1 MPGAGDLVNP
11 INLLD
16 LTKEELQTL
25 LAKWG
30 EPRYRA
36 DQIWNWL
43 YRRFAANPEEMTDLP
58 ASLRARLAAETRLDP
73 LTPLAR
79 LDSSD
84 GQTRKTLFVL
94 PGYGSPLGN
103 GAQIEAV
110 LMRYNR
116 RRTLCIST
124 QAGCAMGCPFCATG
138 QGGFAR
144 NLSAGEI
151 VAQVLFYARMLAE
164 QDQWVTNIVFM
175 GMGEPLANY
184 AATWAAIRRLNDPT
198 GFGLGARAMTLSTV
212 GLVPAI
218 RRMIHEPEQVGLAV
232 SLHAPTNELRNELV
246 PINRRYPL
254 AQLMQVCRDY
264 INTTHRR
271 ISFEYA
277 LMNGINDSDEQA
289 RQLAD
294 LIGTMLAHVN
304 LIPLNPTADSSYR
317 GSPQARVRAFQAVLE
332 GRGVPTTVR
341 LRRGIDIQA
350 GCGQLR
356 ASYLSSPVPDLEPG
370 TKTRMADQGL

>member
-1 MPGAGDLVNP
+1 MPGAGELVNP

-16 LTKEELQTL
+16 LTKEELQTF
-25 LAKWG
+25 LAGWG

-43 YRRFAANPEEMTDLP
+43 YRRFAADPEEMTDLP

-84 GQTRKTLFVL
+84 GQTRKTLFAL
-94 PGYGSPLGN
+94 PAQGSPLGN

-164 QDQWVTNIVFM
+164 QDQRVTNIVFM

-184 AATWAAIRRLNDPT
+184 TATWAAIRRLNDLT

-218 RRMIHEPEQVGLAV
+218 RQMSHEPEQVGLAV

-264 INTTHRR
+264 ISTTHRR

-277 LMNGINDSDEQA
+277 LMDGINDSDEQA

-294 LIGTMLAHVN
+294 LIGNMLAHVN
-304 LIPLNPTADSSYR
+304 LIPLNPTADSPYQ

-332 GRGVPTTVR
+332 GRGIPTTVR

-356 ASYLSSPVPDLEPG
+356 ASYKSG
-370 TKTRMADQGL
+370 

>member
-1 MPGAGDLVNP
+1 MRGAGELVNS

-16 LTKEELQTL
+16 LTKEELQTF
-25 LAKWG
+25 LADWG

-43 YRRFAANPEEMTDLP
+43 YRRFAADPEEMTDLP
-58 ASLRARLAAETRLDP
+58 ASLRTRLAAETRLDP

-84 GQTRKTLFVL
+84 GQTRKTLFAL
-94 PGYGSPLGN
+94 PARGSPLGN

-164 QDQWVTNIVFM
+164 QDQRVTNIVFM

-184 AATWAAIRRLNDPT
+184 TATWAAIRRLNDPT

-212 GLVPAI
+212 GLVPAM
-218 RRMIHEPEQVGLAV
+218 RHMSHEPEQVGLAV

-277 LMNGINDSDEQA
+277 LMDGINDSDEQA

-294 LIGTMLAHVN
+294 LIGNMLAHVN
-304 LIPLNPTADSSYR
+304 LIPLNPTADSPYQ

-356 ASYLSSPVPDLEPG
+356 ASYLSPPVPDLEPG
-370 TKTRMADQGL
+370 AKTRTAD

>member
-16 LTKEELQTL
+16 LTKEELQTF
-25 LAKWG
+25 LAGWG

-43 YRRFAANPEEMTDLP
+43 YWRFVANPEEMTDLP

-84 GQTRKTLFVL
+84 GQTRKILFAL
-94 PGYGSPLGN
+94 PAHGSPLGN

-164 QDQWVTNIVFM
+164 QDQRVTNIVFM

-232 SLHAPTNELRNELV
+232 SLHAPTNELRDQLV

-277 LMNGINDSDEQA
+277 LMDGVNDSDQQA
-289 RQLAD
+289 QQLAD
-294 LIGTMLAHVN
+294 LIGNMLAHVN
-304 LIPLNPTADSSYR
+304 LIPLNPTADSPYR

-356 ASYLSSPVPDLEPG
+356 ASYLSPPAPG
-370 TKTRMADQGL
+370 LRPGAKTTTNDRRL

>member
-1 MPGAGDLVNP
+1 MTTSEGLDV

-16 LTKEELQTL
+16 LTKEELHKL
-25 LAKWG
+25 LVEWD
-30 EPRYRA
+30 EPAYRA
-36 DQIWNWL
+36 EQIWGWL
-43 YRRFAANPEEMTDLP
+43 YKRFAGSAEEMTNLP
-58 ASLRARLAAETRLDP
+58 GGLRARLATETRINP
-73 LTPLAR
+73 LRPLVT

-84 GQTRKTLFVL
+84 GETHKALFGL
-94 PGYGSPLGN
+94 PDGP
-103 GAQIEAV
+103 QVEAV
-110 LMRYNR
+110 LMRYRR

-151 VAQVLFYARMLAE
+151 VAQVLFKARLLAGLGE
-164 QDQWVTNIVFM
+164 RVTNIVFM

-198 GFGLGARAMTLSTV
+198 GFALGARAMTLSTV
-212 GLVPAI
+212 GVVPGI
-218 RRMIHEPEQVGLAV
+218 RRMIREPEQVNLAV
-232 SLHAPTNELRNELV
+232 SLHAPNDALRDELV

-254 AQLMQVCRDY
+254 EQLMGVCRDY
-264 INTTHRR
+264 IAATRRR

-277 LMNGINDSDEQA
+277 LMDGINDRDEHA
-289 RQLAD
+289 RQMAD
-294 LIGTMLAHVN
+294 LIRGMLAHVN
-304 LIPLNPTADSSYR
+304 LIPLNPTEDSPYR
-317 GSPQARVRAFQAVLE
+317 GSSPERVRAFQAILE
-332 GRGVPTTVR
+332 ERGVPTTVR

-356 ASYLSSPVPDLEPG
+356 ARYQE
-370 TKTRMADQGL
+370 K

>member
-11 INLLD
+11 IDLLD

-43 YRRFAANPEEMTDLP
+43 YRRFAANPEEMTVLP

-84 GQTRKTLFVL
+84 GQTRKTLFAL
-94 PGYGSPLGN
+94 PGHGSPVGN
-103 GAQIEAV
+103 GVQIEAV

-151 VAQVLFYARMLAE
+151 VAQVLFYARMLAG
-164 QDQWVTNIVFM
+164 QDQRVTNIVFM

-184 AATWAAIRRLNDPT
+184 TATWAAIRRLNDPT

-212 GLVPAI
+212 GLAPAI
-218 RRMIHEPEQVGLAV
+218 RQMSHEPEQVGLAV

-277 LMNGINDSDEQA
+277 LMDRVNDSDEQA

-294 LIGTMLAHVN
+294 LIGNMLAHVN
-304 LIPLNPTADSSYR
+304 LIPLNPTADSPYR

-332 GRGVPTTVR
+332 GKGVPTTVR

-356 ASYLSSPVPDLEPG
+356 ASYLSPAVPDLEPG
-370 TKTRMADQGL
+370 TKTGTAD

>member
-1 MPGAGDLVNP
+1 MIGDSVGP
-11 INLLD
+11 IHLLD
-16 LTKEELQTL
+16 LTKDELEAL
-25 LAKWG
+25 VADWS

-36 DQIWNWL
+36 NQIWSWL
-43 YRRFAANPEEMTDLP
+43 YQRYAASPEEMTDLP
-58 ASLRARLAAETRLDP
+58 RSLRARLGEETCLDP
-73 LTPLAR
+73 LTPLTT

-84 GQTRKTLFVL
+84 GQTHKILFAL
-94 PGYGSPLGN
+94 RDGPQL
-103 GAQIEAV
+103 EAV
-110 LMRYNR
+110 LMRYEK

-151 VAQVLFYARMLAE
+151 VAQVLFYARVLAE
-164 QDQWVTNIVFM
+164 EGEHVTNIVFM

-184 AATWAAIRRLNDPT
+184 VATWAAIRRLNDPT

-218 RRMIHEPEQVGLAV
+218 RRMSREPEQVGLAV
-232 SLHAPTNELRNELV
+232 SLHAATDQLRNELV

-254 AQLMQVCRDY
+254 AQLMEVCRDY
-264 INTTHRR
+264 LKTTRRR

-277 LMNGINDSDEQA
+277 LMDGVNDSEEQA
-289 RQLAD
+289 HQLAD
-294 LIGTMLAHVN
+294 LISGMLAHIN
-304 LIPLNPTADSSYR
+304 LIPLNPTVASAYR
-317 GSPQARVRAFQAVLE
+317 VSPRARVRAFQAVME
-332 GRGVPTTVR
+332 SRGISTTVR
-341 LRRGIDIQA
+341 LRRGLDIQA

-356 ASYLSSPVPDLEPG
+356 ARYG
-370 TKTRMADQGL
+370 KGNA